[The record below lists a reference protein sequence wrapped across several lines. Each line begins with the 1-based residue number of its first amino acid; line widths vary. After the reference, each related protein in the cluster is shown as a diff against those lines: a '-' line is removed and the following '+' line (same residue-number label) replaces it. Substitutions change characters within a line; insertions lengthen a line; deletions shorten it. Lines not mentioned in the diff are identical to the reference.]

1 LHGVE
6 LDSPEVNIK
15 YEGVNMLRAKVFF
28 ALALLGLA
36 ILRPGA
42 AYGDDVVTLDTRPGI
57 TQSFL
62 LLEPKGT
69 AKGVVIMLPGHEG
82 EVEFRKT
89 PEGDYE
95 VENHGGGLT
104 AHPAMRE
111 TLRKSGFAVAVIA
124 PPSDR
129 TLLAPWFRKSTEHLE
144 DMRIVIGYLQKRY
157 GSKPY
162 LQGHCLATFSAAS
175 VASRLKSDGISGLIL
190 SSTRSTGKDGSVTD
204 FEHGT
209 VNVPVLLV
217 HHRDDSCPQSPYQN
231 LGRLK
236 GFYQNSAPK
245 VDIITVTGG
254 ESRMKKKQQSCQDG
268 FHGIKGVQKDTA
280 QAIVSWLLGQ
290 EFPAL
295 VEGAEQEVSPPAGS
309 SRGRS
314 RR

>member
-1 LHGVE
+1 
-6 LDSPEVNIK
+6 
-15 YEGVNMLRAKVFF
+15 MFF
-28 ALALLGLA
+28 ALALLVLV
-36 ILRPGA
+36 ILRSGA
-42 AYGDDVVTLDTRPGI
+42 AYSDDVVTLDTRPGI

-62 LLEPKGT
+62 LLEPKDT

-129 TLLAPWFRKSTEHLE
+129 TLLAPRFRKGTEHLE

-157 GSKPY
+157 GNKPY
-162 LQGHCLATFSAAS
+162 LHGHCLATFSAAS

-190 SSTRSTGKDGSVTD
+190 SSTRSTGKDGAVTD
-204 FEHGT
+204 FERDT
-209 VNVPVLLV
+209 VKVPVLLV
-217 HHRDDSCPQSPYQN
+217 HHRDDSCPQSPYHN
-231 LGRLK
+231 VAHVK
-236 GFYQNSAPK
+236 AFYQNSAPK

-280 QAIVSWLLGQ
+280 QAIVSWLLDKD
-290 EFPAL
+290 FPAI
-295 VEGAEQEVSPPAGS
+295 VEGAKQ
-309 SRGRS
+309 
-314 RR
+314 

>member
-1 LHGVE
+1 
-6 LDSPEVNIK
+6 
-15 YEGVNMLRAKVFF
+15 MLRVKVFC
-28 ALALLGLA
+28 ALALLELA
-36 ILRPGA
+36 LLCPGT

-89 PEGDYE
+89 PEDGYE
-95 VENHGGGLT
+95 VENRGGGLT
-104 AHPAMRE
+104 AHRAMRE
-111 TLRKSGFAVAVIA
+111 TLRNRGFAVAVIA

-129 TLLAPWFRKSTEHLE
+129 TLLAAWFRKSTEHFE
-144 DMRIVIGYLQKRY
+144 DMRKVIGYLQNRY

-162 LQGHCLATFSAAS
+162 LQGHCLASLSAAS

-204 FEHGT
+204 FEGGT

-231 LGRLK
+231 IERVK
-236 GFYQNSAPK
+236 AFYQNSAPK

-254 ESRMKKKQQSCQDG
+254 ESRMKTKQQSCQDG

-280 QAIVSWLLGQ
+280 QAIASWLLDK

-295 VEGAEQEVSPPAGS
+295 VKGAEQEVSPPAADFY
-309 SRGRS
+309 RS
-314 RR
+314 RIRR